1 MTGFKSGASSSP
13 YSSDDDD
20 SDGEDDTAT
29 DAGADTDTGADADAD
44 TETGI
49 STPDQTPTSTR
60 TPDTAQRRTE
70 DDDRAEADE
79 AESTETASTS
89 SGLPWIYRRSSI
101 TDGRAKTV
109 QLHLQASTR
118 ERQTDALSDAESEL
132 GESVKKADLREAALL
147 VGMDHIDEV
156 ADVLREWG
164 YDFE

>member
-29 DAGADTDTGADADAD
+29 AVDTDTGADADTD

-60 TPDTAQRRTE
+60 TPDTEQRRAEDDDRTE
-70 DDDRAEADE
+70 DDE
-79 AESTETASTS
+79 AENTETASTS